1 MATKWY
7 SIQNK
12 KYYNEAYL
20 YLPSLLSPE
29 ERDRSTKHENKDT
42 VVDTVIDI
50 K

>member
-20 YLPSLLSPE
+20 YLPSLLSPA
-29 ERDRSTKHENKDT
+29 ERDSSTKHENKDT